1 MSELVLF
8 VGFRCCG
15 LNLLP
20 SLLALRLGIELSQS
34 KPFRRKQTATG
45 VGLKLVAR
53 RDQIPAHKCER
64 GGVTGLHDSLFSSG
78 KYIV

>member
-34 KPFRRKQTATG
+34 KPFRRHQAATG
-45 VGLKLVAR
+45 VGLKFVAR